1 MYGHCIFN
9 PQHCRKLIA
18 AAKAAEELETGISD
32 EKPPAIEDDSE
43 TKENLPSSDDED
55 AKSNHSSSSSSNS
68 SKNDPEDE
76 PKQKHKFKY
85 KEAKQLM
92 NHEAPL
98 EEYGYWWTLLYSCIQ
113 PAMLLLF
120 LTAAVR
126 HAGGYSLSYNTQLYI
141 EEYYPD
147 VNPGLW
153 LAMDSIIGGSFGVFF
168 GGWFSDIAVKRF
180 GLYSR
185 LWILAVFLVRK
196 NYH

>member
-1 MYGHCIFN
+1 
-9 PQHCRKLIA
+9 
-18 AAKAAEELETGISD
+18 
-32 EKPPAIEDDSE
+32 
-43 TKENLPSSDDED
+43 
-55 AKSNHSSSSSSNS
+55 
-68 SKNDPEDE
+68 
-76 PKQKHKFKY
+76 
-85 KEAKQLM
+85 M

-120 LTAAVR
+120 LAAAVR
-126 HAGGYSLSYNTQLYI
+126 HTGGYSLSYNTQLYI

-196 NYH
+196 KYH